1 MTERQLY
8 IDKMKAKLDEWNAEI
23 NKLQAKA
30 DGASAE
36 LQLKFKQDIKHLKEQ
51 RKQIAE
57 KLQAVQKASDS
68 AWDDLKAGLEK
79 SWHSLDKA
87 ISSAWS
93 RFK

>member
-8 IDKMKAKLDEWNAEI
+8 IDKMKAKLDEWNADI
-23 NKLQAKA
+23 SKLQAKA
-30 DGASAE
+30 DGASANM
-36 LQLKFKQDIKHLKEQ
+36 QLKFRQEVEHLKQQ
-51 RKQIAE
+51 RAEAAE
-57 KLQAVQKASDS
+57 KLAALQKASDS